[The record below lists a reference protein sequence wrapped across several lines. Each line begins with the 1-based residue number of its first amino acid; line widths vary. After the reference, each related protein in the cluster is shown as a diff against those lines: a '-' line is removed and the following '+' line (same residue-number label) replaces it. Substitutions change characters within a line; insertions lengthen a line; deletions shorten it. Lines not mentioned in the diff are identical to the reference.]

1 MKVAFVVG
9 SISRLSGGLLDANR
23 YLAQELEKYGD
34 LVNVLSVRDDFTD
47 VDQILW
53 GSVKTKV
60 FACCGPIRFAY
71 APQMQRGL
79 SILAPDLVHT
89 QGMWTYPSLA
99 SYRWH
104 LRTGRPEVIHPHGM
118 MDVWALK
125 NSGWKKWLMAAYF
138 ERKHLMGASCLRALC
153 LAEMESLR
161 AYGLNNPVCVIPNGI
176 DLQPIQKQQVSHL
189 LRPFG
194 KKMLLYLGRLHPKKG
209 LETLVKAWAAF
220 QHSDPANQLWVL
232 VIAGW
237 DEGGHETRLKNLA
250 TECGLRW
257 SDTVSGDSTIFFA
270 GPQFGMDKEK
280 LYQACDAFVLPSF
293 SEGLPMV
300 VLEAWAYGKPV
311 ILTPQCH
318 LPEGVT
324 FGAAL
329 EVNPEEGS
337 LVSGIRS
344 MVAMSADERSDMGSN
359 GRELVRQKFTWDQ
372 VADQTRGVQEWLVH
386 GGARPN
392 CVY

>member
-1 MKVAFVVG
+1 MKVAVIMG
-9 SISRLSGGLLDANR
+9 SISRLAGGLLEANR
-23 YLAQELEKYGD
+23 RLAQGLQERGD
-34 LVNVLSVRDDFTD
+34 EVSVLSVEDAFTAAD
-47 VDQILW
+47 KESWEPI
-53 GSVKTKV
+53 KTTA
-60 FACCGPIRFAY
+60 FPCLGPTRFAY
-71 APQMQRGL
+71 APRMQRGL

-104 LRTGRPEVIHPHGM
+104 RRTGRPEVIHPHGM
-118 MDVWALK
+118 MDAWALK
-125 NSGWKKWLMAAYF
+125 NSGWKKRLMVAYF

-161 AYGLNNPVCVIPNGI
+161 AYGLKNPVCVIPNGI
-176 DLQPIQKQQVSHL
+176 DLLPIQKQQVPHSL
-189 LRPFG
+189 LPLG

-209 LETLVKAWAAF
+209 LETLIKAWAAF
-220 QHSDPANQLWVL
+220 QLSNATNQSWVL

-237 DEGGHETRLKNLA
+237 DEGGHESRLKRLA

-257 SDTVSGDSTIFFA
+257 SDTVSVDSTIVFA

-311 ILTPQCH
+311 IMTPQCH

-329 EVNPEEGS
+329 EVKPEEGS

-359 GRELVRQKFTWDQ
+359 GRELVRRRFTWDQ
-372 VADQTRGVQEWLVH
+372 VADQTRCVQEWLVH